1 MATTTWPPFL
11 PETTCLER
19 SAQERR
25 EAGHRHFSEVMEALL
40 RRISHPQLSEL
51 ASWACND
58 AGTLHTS
65 QISQMRNNKARI
77 LGTKAIDALGRV
89 NQAAWVARHQPQW
102 LQALGCGPITPRIQ
116 LLLGAYEPLVDPLS
130 LEPLGSGAFLEIFL
144 GLRRLPI
151 EVPRTLR
158 PAEAKR
164 LAERLGDWLDE
175 QIRAR
180 ELSFREACRRL
191 QEAWSGEQAGAK
203 RLVRVLAGLENYSAK
218 QLAEDWERIAV
229 AIQTLLGLEPDVW
242 ALADELSA
250 APIRQQEPL
259 AGAGG
264 KVATKAQV
272 ARPSATPSKP
282 PSQPVRRRRDQMTA
296 ARRNRARS

>member
-1 MATTTWPPFL
+1 MASTTWPSFL

-58 AGTLHTS
+58 SGTLHTS
-65 QISQMRNNKARI
+65 QISQMRNNKTRI
-77 LGTKAIDALGRV
+77 LGTKAIDALGRI

-130 LEPLGSGAFLEIFL
+130 LEPLGSGALLEIFL

-151 EVPRTLR
+151 IVPRTLR

-164 LAERLGDWLDE
+164 LAEHLGDWLEE

-218 QLAEDWERIAV
+218 QLADDWERIAV
-229 AIQTLLGLEPDVW
+229 AIQSLLGLEPDVW

-250 APIRQQEPL
+250 APVRQKEPL
-259 AGAGG
+259 DGAGG
-264 KVATKAQV
+264 KVVSKAKV
-272 ARPSATPSKP
+272 VRGSATRSTP
-282 PSQPVRRRRDQMTA
+282 PSQPVRRRQGQMTA